1 MYISYFTNYSGKYLV
16 KLTLSRHI
24 ACGYSFWSKI
34 LLSQNWTGSD
44 ILESLDISVNIT
56 QQIYYDG
63 YRRVNM

>member
-1 MYISYFTNYSGKYLV
+1 MCVLYFGKRKDVLIVCCTDQSG
-16 KLTLSRHI
+16 R
-24 ACGYSFWSKI
+24 AKI